1 MKDSIPTDV
10 IQLGAAGSAMRM
22 AALVVGVIS
31 LLGGWF
37 LTGGGESG
45 HDTFFR
51 SYLVNFTFFLS
62 IGLGALFFVMVGQL
76 MRAGWNITVRRVA
89 EGLAS
94 GLWMMMLLAVPV
106 YLGRHSLFEWTHAD
120 VVAADPMLQHKA
132 AWLNDNFF
140 LIRLVAYFALWLLM
154 TWYFTSRSTRQD
166 VSGDPQLTLNMGKWA
181 GPGVMLFAVTLS
193 FASFDLLMSLA
204 PHWYST
210 IFGVYYFAGA
220 VVGSCAM
227 LTLVVLIFQKMGKFG
242 NLVNAEHYQDLGKL
256 IFAFTVFWAY
266 IGFSQY
272 FLIWYGNMP
281 EETIWYLKRQT
292 GQWTTVTLVLL
303 FGHFM
308 VPFLGLMSRHI
319 KRNSV
324 LLMLWASWMLLMHWL
339 DMYWIVM
346 PEFSAG
352 VVPFGLA
359 DVLTFLGVGGIYLS
373 GSLHFCCRHPLIP
386 LEDPRLHEAI
396 GFENA

>member
-1 MKDSIPTDV
+1 
-10 IQLGAAGSAMRM
+10 
-22 AALVVGVIS
+22 
-31 LLGGWF
+31 
-37 LTGGGESG
+37 
-45 HDTFFR
+45 
-51 SYLVNFTFFLS
+51 
-62 IGLGALFFVMVGQL
+62 
-76 MRAGWNITVRRVA
+76 
-89 EGLAS
+89 
-94 GLWMMMLLAVPV
+94 MM
-106 YLGRHSLFEWTHAD
+106 
-120 VVAADPMLQHKA
+120 
-132 AWLNDNFF
+132 
-140 LIRLVAYFALWLLM
+140 
-154 TWYFTSRSTRQD
+154 
-166 VSGDPQLTLNMGKWA
+166 
-181 GPGVMLFAVTLS
+181 FAVTVS

-272 FLIWYGNMP
+272 FLIWYGNLP

-324 LLMLWASWMLLMHWL
+324 LLMLWAAWLLLMHWL

-352 VVPFGLA
+352 TVPLGLA
-359 DVLTFLGVGGIYLS
+359 DLLTFLGIGGIYLS
-373 GSLHFCCRHPLIP
+373 GALHFCCRHPLIP
-386 LEDPRLHEAI
+386 VEDPRLHEAV